1 MKKYITN
8 FTVLL
13 LFSSCIKVETV
24 NICPNAPPAPALAFQ
39 NIQLGFQD
47 TLNLSVLAP
56 NPSLTYVWVGPTF
69 QIPGASISLT
79 PVGGVSYYGTW
90 SVIAQTATCSSDTT
104 KFTVTPGITTCG
116 LGRDSFQLSGTA
128 ASKFYFFSSQNSTF
142 NGYYQISFQDNNGD
156 YFYIYFQ
163 NQPTTSSVYSVSNYS
178 YSNLNY
184 NQCYLSYQTAGGLSY
199 AGYNGNVSVIV
210 SGSAITVTFCSIGF
224 NNGSGYTVNGS
235 GYFIG
240 S

>member
-1 MKKYITN
+1 MKKYITI

-116 LGRDSFQLSGTA
+116 LGRDSFQLAGTPA
-128 ASKFYFFSSQNSTF
+128 TKYTFFPSQNSIY
-142 NGYYQISFQDNNGD
+142 NGYYQISFQDVNGD
-156 YFYIYFQ
+156 YFFIYFQ
-163 NQPTTSSVYSVSNYS
+163 QQPTTSAVYTIS
-178 YSNLNY
+178 YNSGYQNLY
-184 NQCYLSYQTAGGLSY
+184 TGQCYLSYQPASGGFSY
-199 AGYNGNVSVIV
+199 AGYSGNVSVIV
-210 SGSAITVTFCSIGF
+210 SGTTITVTFCNIAF
-224 NNGSGYTVNGS
+224 NNGVNGS